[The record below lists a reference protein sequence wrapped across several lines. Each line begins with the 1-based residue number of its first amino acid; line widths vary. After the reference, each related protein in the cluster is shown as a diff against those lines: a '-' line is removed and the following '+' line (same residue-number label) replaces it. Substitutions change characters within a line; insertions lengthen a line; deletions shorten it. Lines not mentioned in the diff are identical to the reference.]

1 MSTNS
6 QHLMI
11 TFLGNVMNCDNVALL
26 TRTQL
31 ELCIRMVKLQAS
43 SHCHNLPL
51 ASHRELYDS
60 TQLCTIYKL
69 HIVRLM
75 FISTY
80 TYKKS
85 KKLGHFYFYCNFGK
99 CWSIFTRATRGL

>member
-11 TFLGNVMNCDNVALL
+11 TFLGTVMKCDPVALL

-31 ELCIRMVKLQAS
+31 ELCIRTVKLQAS

-51 ASHRELYDS
+51 ASHLELYDS
-60 TQLCTIYKL
+60 TQLCTGTIYKL
-69 HIVRLM
+69 HIARLM

-80 TYKKS
+80 TV
-85 KKLGHFYFYCNFGK
+85 
-99 CWSIFTRATRGL
+99 